1 MTLIGVLYGV
11 LILTGIIIGAT
22 GLSDVVLNNI
32 IDERLRVIKQQLA
45 IKIKDPDQLNR
56 AVEALKE
63 EMIAAYDLDKPWY
76 VRIPRVIYQIMV
88 LDLGNSRTVLSFS
101 GSNKIADIVLE
112 RLPNTILMVTSAVLL
127 SSLVGLF
134 VGLWTATKV
143 GGISDKLTGL
153 GSAISYALPTWWFG
167 MVAILIFSYQLRL
180 FPSGGMTTPGL
191 TESNVFAKLLDVLW
205 HLFLPLFTLFVA
217 FVGSWIYMTRSIVIS
232 VSREDFV
239 TVGRAKGLPE
249 EIIRRRYLLRNSAP
263 PILTN
268 MILGLAGSITGAIL
282 TETIFRWPGM
292 GSLYYDAI
300 MSLDISLI
308 LALTYIYTLVYVVA
322 RFILEVLYLVLD
334 PRVRY

>member
-1 MTLIGVLYGV
+1 M
-11 LILTGIIIGAT
+11 
-22 GLSDVVLNNI
+22 
-32 IDERLRVIKQQLA
+32 
-45 IKIKDPDQLNR
+45 
-56 AVEALKE
+56 
-63 EMIAAYDLDKPWY
+63 
-76 VRIPRVIYQIMV
+76 
-88 LDLGNSRTVLSFS
+88 
-101 GSNKIADIVLE
+101 
-112 RLPNTILMVTSAVLL
+112 
-127 SSLVGLF
+127 
-134 VGLWTATKV
+134 
-143 GGISDKLTGL
+143 
-153 GSAISYALPTWWFG
+153 
-167 MVAILIFSYQLRL
+167 

-191 TESNVFAKLLDVLW
+191 TESNVFAKVLDVLW